1 MQFHPI
7 SHNSP
12 APKINI
18 DEIKASIE
26 RKIHSLYE
34 ARYTPQNIQT
44 LLQKVLI
51 QADVIVS
58 GDCIYRMTP
67 GGVYQAI
74 TFHESEYLARDSLR
88 QKVECDYK
96 KVFSEIEHI
105 LKQKI
110 HTMTVMQELLD
121 FVRELIKE
129 VTTVVFIHV
138 SHHTFC
144 DLVSDALDCIR
155 DDAFDRHSNLAKG
168 VFAVNGIVHT
178 TVPYRAITSK
188 EQMRPLK
195 ITKQLRRMEIP
206 KTPSQIPP
214 KSLNGI
220 KHRPQLEALQ
230 GLLAN
235 AILSNVVEPQTF
247 VQFTGSGAAQIVSEI
262 KAFAGS
268 DYVAAIPCAFTIAS
282 RKAPKVRD
290 HGSRILIF
298 DSSNSNVRSAG
309 KALEKLNPEPCAA
322 LLPIISTEAD
332 GTPIMAQGWKCL
344 YVTCDESNPSNSTE
358 SNIEWFQW
366 LLGAFQKPKQYNLQ
380 ALLQSPNEISDTII
394 TELLQAFVNEK
405 EIVANSH
412 SNPSKIKLQ
421 LSDILRQIQHRANTA
436 GMTSLKLTQKTIAR
450 ILEHRLGFTIANQ
463 HNRLFVKTSGS

>member
-1 MQFHPI
+1 
-7 SHNSP
+7 
-12 APKINI
+12 
-18 DEIKASIE
+18 
-26 RKIHSLYE
+26 
-34 ARYTPQNIQT
+34 
-44 LLQKVLI
+44 
-51 QADVIVS
+51 
-58 GDCIYRMTP
+58 
-67 GGVYQAI
+67 
-74 TFHESEYLARDSLR
+74 
-88 QKVECDYK
+88 
-96 KVFSEIEHI
+96 
-105 LKQKI
+105 
-110 HTMTVMQELLD
+110 MTVMQELLA

-129 VTTVVFIHV
+129 VTTVVFMHV

-144 DLVSDALDCIR
+144 DLVSSALECIR
-155 DDAFDRHSNLAKG
+155 DDAFDRHNNTAKG
-168 VFAVNGIVHT
+168 VFAVNGIAHT

-188 EQMRPLK
+188 EQMTQTK
-195 ITKQLRRMEIP
+195 VTKQLPRMEIP

-220 KHRPQLEALQ
+220 KHRPEQLDALQ
-230 GLLAN
+230 GLLAH

-262 KAFAGS
+262 KVFAGP

-282 RKAPKVRD
+282 SKAPKVRD

-309 KALEKLNPEPCAA
+309 KALEKLNPEQCAA
-322 LLPIISTEAD
+322 LLPVICTETD

-358 SNIEWFQW
+358 SNSEWFQW
-366 LLGAFQKPKQYNLQ
+366 LLGAFQKPKHYELQ

-412 SNPSKIKLQ
+412 SNPSNIKLQ
-421 LSDILRQIQHRANTA
+421 LSDILRQVQHRANTA

-463 HNRLFVKTSGS
+463 HNRLFVKTYRHD